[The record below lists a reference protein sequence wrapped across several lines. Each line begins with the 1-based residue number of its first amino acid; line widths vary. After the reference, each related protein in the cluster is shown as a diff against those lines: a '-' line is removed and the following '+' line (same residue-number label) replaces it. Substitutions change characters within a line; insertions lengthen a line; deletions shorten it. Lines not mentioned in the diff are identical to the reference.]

1 LIRQDF
7 QVGAK
12 ISCFARFKTVLF
24 VDRIWRQK
32 VSWSGSSLPK
42 LIRTLIES
50 IGDASLKLAL
60 DPAKATHDVLNQ
72 APPLVNYNLFTTDPT
87 LAAALDREGA
97 GWAAPRVTEFGRR
110 VGTEEVLRWGF
121 QANENPPVLHSHD
134 RFGYRIDEVEF
145 HPAWHEL
152 IRLSIQEGIASLP
165 WSEQRRG
172 AHVARAALMML
183 ASQTEAGHTCPV
195 SMTYS
200 SVPALRKQPDLAREW
215 ERYIL
220 SARYD
225 ARFRPLSEKSGA
237 LIGMA
242 MTEKQ
247 GGSDVRAN
255 ITLAESIEGGQNRS
269 EYLIMGHKWF
279 CSAPMSDAFL
289 VLAQALKGLTCFLL
303 PRWTPDGE
311 RNRFHIQRLKSK
323 LGNRSNASSE
333 VEFDGAWARRIG
345 EEGRGVVTIIEMV
358 QHTRLDCVI
367 GSASLMRQA
376 LVQAIHHARH
386 RQAFGRL
393 LIAQPLMQ
401 NVLADLCL
409 ESEAATLLM
418 MRLARAFDAREN
430 NAAERGFARFGTAIA
445 KYWVS
450 KRAPAQVSEALE
462 CLGGNGFI
470 EESILPRLYREA
482 PLNSIW
488 EGSGNVICLD
498 ILRAISKE
506 PDAVATVGDE
516 IRLARG
522 ADRRFDAFAD
532 KLEGELPGATE
543 VEARRL
549 AERLALALQASLLI
563 RHSSPA
569 VADAFCATRLSHQS
583 GHTFGTLPA
592 DINFRAIIDRAYPA

>member
-1 LIRQDF
+1 M
-7 QVGAK
+7 
-12 ISCFARFKTVLF
+12 
-24 VDRIWRQK
+24 
-32 VSWSGSSLPK
+32 K
-42 LIRTLIES
+42 LAIES
-50 IGDASLKLAL
+50 
-60 DPAKATHDVLNQ
+60 PKATSEVLNQ
-72 APPLVNYNLFTTDPT
+72 PPLLVDYNLFTTDGI
-87 LAAALDREGA
+87 LAAALEREGA
-97 GWAAPRVTEFGRR
+97 GWAKPKLEEFGRL
-110 VGTEEVLRWGF
+110 VGTEEAIWWGF
-121 QANENPPVLHSHD
+121 QANENPPVLHTHD

-145 HPAWHEL
+145 HPAWHDL
-152 IRLSIQEGIASLP
+152 MRLSIEHGLASLP
-165 WSEQRRG
+165 WSERQRG
-172 AHVARAALMML
+172 AHVARAGLMLL
-183 ASQTEAGHTCPV
+183 ASENEAGHTCPV

-215 ERYIL
+215 ERHIL

-225 ARFRPLSEKSGA
+225 PRFRPLNEKSGA

-255 ITLAESIEGGQNRS
+255 ITLAENIEGAQSRS
-269 EYLIMGHKWF
+269 EYLITGHKWF
-279 CSAPMSDAFL
+279 CSAPMCDAFL

-311 RNRFHIQRLKSK
+311 RNRFHIQRLKDK

-345 EEGRGVVTIIEMV
+345 EEGRGVATIIEMV

-367 GSASLMRQA
+367 GSTSLMRQA
-376 LVQAIHHARH
+376 VVQAIHHARH

-409 ESEAATLLM
+409 ESEAATVLM
-418 MRLARAFDAREN
+418 MRLARAFDARESD
-430 NAAERGFARFGTAIA
+430 AAEHGFARLGTAVA
-445 KYWVS
+445 KYWIS
-450 KRAPAQVSEALE
+450 KRAPAQVNEALE
-462 CLGGNGFI
+462 CLGGNGFV
-470 EESILPRLYREA
+470 EECILPRLYREA

-498 ILRAISKE
+498 ILRAIKKE
-506 PDAVATVGDE
+506 PDAAASVGDE

-532 KLEGELPGATE
+532 RLEKDLPAVATE
-543 VEARRL
+543 VEARRV

-563 RHSSPA
+563 RHSVPE
-569 VADAFCATRLSHQS
+569 VADAFCATRLASE
-583 GHTFGTLPA
+583 GGRAFGTLPA
-592 DINFRAIIDRAYPA
+592 NTGFRAIIERAYPD

>member
-1 LIRQDF
+1 
-7 QVGAK
+7 
-12 ISCFARFKTVLF
+12 
-24 VDRIWRQK
+24 
-32 VSWSGSSLPK
+32 
-42 LIRTLIES
+42 
-50 IGDASLKLAL
+50 LKLAL
-60 DPAKATHDVLNQ
+60 ESSKATHEVLNQ
-72 APPLVNYNLFTTDPT
+72 PPPLVNYNLFATDSI
-87 LAAALDREGA
+87 LASALEREGA
-97 GWAAPRVTEFGRR
+97 GWAKPQAEDFGRL
-110 VGTEEVLRWGF
+110 VGTEEAIRWGF
-121 QANENPPVLHSHD
+121 HANENPPVLHTHD
-134 RFGYRIDEVEF
+134 RFGHRADEVEF

-152 IRLSIQEGIASLP
+152 MRLSIEHGLAAGP
-165 WSEQRRG
+165 WSEPKRG
-172 AHVARAALMML
+172 AHVARAALMLL
-183 ASQTEAGHTCPV
+183 ASQNEAGHTCPV

-200 SVPALRKQPDLAREW
+200 SIPALRKQPDLARDW
-215 ERYIL
+215 ERLIL
-220 SARYD
+220 SGRYD

-255 ITLAESIEGGQNRS
+255 ITVAENIEGGQSRS
-269 EYLIMGHKWF
+269 EYVITGHKWF
-279 CSAPMSDAFL
+279 CSAPMCDAFL

-311 RNRFHIQRLKSK
+311 RNRFHIQRLKDK
-323 LGNRSNASSE
+323 LGNRSNASCE

-345 EEGRGVVTIIEMV
+345 EEGRGVATIIEMV

-376 LVQAIHHARH
+376 VVQAVHHARH

-409 ESEAATLLM
+409 ESEAATVLM
-418 MRLARAFDAREN
+418 MRLARAFDARESD
-430 NAAERGFARFGTAIA
+430 AAERGFARLGTAVA

-450 KRAPAQVSEALE
+450 KRGPAQVNEALE
-462 CLGGNGFI
+462 CLGGNGFV

-498 ILRAISKE
+498 ILRAINKE
-506 PDAVATVGDE
+506 PDAVASVGDE
-516 IRLARG
+516 IRVARG

-532 KLEGELPGATE
+532 RLEKDLPSAATE

-563 RHSSPA
+563 RHSIPE
-569 VADAFCATRLSHQS
+569 VADAFCATRLAHE
-583 GHTFGTLPA
+583 GGRAFGTLPA
-592 DINFRAIIDRAYPA
+592 KTGFRAIIERAYAG

>member
-1 LIRQDF
+1 M
-7 QVGAK
+7 
-12 ISCFARFKTVLF
+12 
-24 VDRIWRQK
+24 
-32 VSWSGSSLPK
+32 
-42 LIRTLIES
+42 
-50 IGDASLKLAL
+50 KLAL
-60 DPAKATHDVLNQ
+60 ESAKATHEVLNQ
-72 APPLVNYNLFTTDPT
+72 PAPLVDYNLFACDRV
-87 LAAALDREGA
+87 LASALEREGA
-97 GWAAPRVTEFGRR
+97 AWAAPRLEEFGRL
-110 VGTEEVLRWGF
+110 VGTEEAIRWGF
-121 QANENPPVLHSHD
+121 QANENPPVLHTHD
-134 RFGYRIDEVEF
+134 RFGHRVDEVEF

-152 IRLSIQEGIASLP
+152 MRLAIKHGLASLP
-165 WSEQRRG
+165 WSEPTRG
-172 AHVARAALMML
+172 GHVARAALMML
-183 ASQTEAGHTCPV
+183 ASQNEAGHTCPV

-215 ERYIL
+215 ERHIL
-220 SARYD
+220 STRYD
-225 ARFRPLSEKSGA
+225 PRFRPLSEKSGA

-255 ITLAESIEGGQNRS
+255 ITLAESIEGGQTRS
-269 EYLIMGHKWF
+269 EYLITGHKWF
-279 CSAPMSDAFL
+279 CSAPMNDAFL

-311 RNRFHIQRLKSK
+311 RNRFHIQRLKDK

-333 VEFDGAWARRIG
+333 VEFDGAWAHRIG

-376 LVQAIHHARH
+376 VVQAIHHARH
-386 RQAFGRL
+386 RQAFGRS

-409 ESEAATLLM
+409 ESEAATMLM
-418 MRLARAFDAREN
+418 MRLARSFDARDGS
-430 NAAERGFARFGTAIA
+430 AAERGFARLATAVA

-450 KRAPAQVSEALE
+450 KRGPAHVNEALE
-462 CLGGNGFI
+462 CLGGNGFV

-498 ILRAISKE
+498 ILRAINKE
-506 PDAVATVGDE
+506 PDAVASVGDE

-522 ADRRFDAFAD
+522 ADRHFDVFAD
-532 KLEGELPGATE
+532 RLEKDLPAAATE

-563 RHSSPA
+563 RHSIPE
-569 VADAFCATRLSHQS
+569 VADAFCATRLANE
-583 GHTFGTLPA
+583 GGRAFGTLPA
-592 DINFRAIIDRAYPA
+592 YVRFRTIIERAYPG